1 MLILCIGVDTAWDEY
16 VGLIKTLQTLSE
28 ERNGAKAI
36 GILKKI
42 KNIDFIGSLCLFK
55 NMLPILSTLSKTFQ
69 TNALNF
75 SRITPAIGRAKE
87 KIMEVASDG
96 RVVDQLREALNSRV
110 RELGLE
116 GPPQGKA

>member
-1 MLILCIGVDTAWDEY
+1 MLILCVGVDAAWDEY
-16 VGLIKTLQTLSE
+16 VGLIKTLQTLGE
-28 ERNGAKAI
+28 ERNGAKAV

-75 SRITPAIGRAKE
+75 SRITPAIVRAKE

-96 RVVDQLREALNSRV
+96 RVVDHLRVALNTRI
-110 RELGLE
+110 
-116 GPPQGKA
+116 